1 MRDTGGD
8 EMPKKGKRKE
18 PNWRKIET
26 EYITT
31 DISQRKLAEKYGV
44 SYNTIKKK
52 STVGG
57 WVEKKNEHHRN
68 VTAKAR
74 DSIAD
79 AQARDLTSLIDCVDK
94 HLEVLKK
101 IYDDEEQ
108 FNLHLVEVETE
119 DCKTVEEKKFRKVDT
134 KAMRD
139 CVQQMEK
146 LLNMYRDMHELPN
159 LAQRLAAEKLQKEQE
174 TKSIEVVFSAGPEA
188 WNE

>member
-1 MRDTGGD
+1 
-8 EMPKKGKRKE
+8 MPKKGKRKE

-57 WVEKKNEHHRN
+57 WVSKKDEHHRN

-74 DSIAD
+74 ESIAD
-79 AQARDLTSLIDCVDK
+79 AQARNLTDLIDCVDK

-101 IYDDEEQ
+101 IYEDEEQ

-119 DCKTVEEKKFRKVDT
+119 DSKTVEEKKFRKVDT
-134 KAMRD
+134 KAMKD

-146 LLNMYRDMHELPN
+146 LLSMYRDMHELPN
-159 LAQRLAAEKLQKEQE
+159 LAQRLALEKLQKENE
-174 TKSIEVVFSAGPEA
+174 TKSIEVTFNAGPEE